1 MLILWIFLN
10 TWRFQGCKIWSLGSN
25 LSMVDVIAFVMLKVS
40 ICSLWKLKRTASF
53 CGFVIPVCVFVLTW
67 WAKVKCRYKNQEA
80 LRQCI
85 RRWFSSDAGGNP
97 YGGCKSWKQDIKS
110 NGFKAKIR
118 LPTASEENHLLI
130 HCLSA
135 SWFLYLHLTF
145 AHQVAQIHKQEWQ
158 SHRMKLFF

>member
-1 MLILWIFLN
+1 MKSFSPFHKMLILWIFLN

-85 RRWFSSDAGGNP
+85 RRWFSSDAVGRRILALNPLLFMSCFQDLQPP
-97 YGGCKSWKQDIKS
+97 YG
-110 NGFKAKIR
+110 FPPA
-118 LPTASEENHLLI
+118 EERGQHTKGNM
-130 HCLSA
+130 A
-135 SWFLYLHLTF
+135 
-145 AHQVAQIHKQEWQ
+145 
-158 SHRMKLFF
+158 